1 MTTKCIS
8 QTVLHLFRL
17 ALGTCALLDCRLGLT
32 AEAASELTLSP
43 RP

>member
-1 MTTKCIS
+1 MATKSIS

-17 ALGTCALLDCRLGLT
+17 ALRTCALLDCSLGLA
-32 AEAASELTLSP
+32 AEAASELTLPS